1 MNKEYV
7 EIAVHF
13 GKENNEECHIKIT
26 GKLDKE
32 FFEELEQLLL
42 EYEYTDGL

>member
-13 GKENNEECHIKIT
+13 GKENSEEYHIKIS

-42 EYEYTDGL
+42 EHEYIDGL